1 MIYDGWFNNPFNLK
15 AHTFKLWEIF
25 LIFFYNEPRNKWSVY
40 FLFLEV
46 LLFSCLTSW
55 IDALFFLYFPPTYFL
70 SLYLFAL
77 FLKDITTIL
86 IFKIFY
92 QIIFTSAI
100 IFLII
105 LFPPQIRASRAHIL
119 QLIFLCVNRN
129 ILQMLLKTFTELCLF
144 LFNKYSVSLYGC
156 ASIYWG
162 CILKNDRHKL
172 VEEVLGM

>member
-1 MIYDGWFNNPFNLK
+1 M
-15 AHTFKLWEIF
+15 WENF
-25 LIFFYNEPRNKWSVY
+25 LMFFYEKPRNKWSLC
-40 FLFLEV
+40 FLFLEL
-46 LLFSCLTSW
+46 LLFSCLTPC

-70 SLYLFAL
+70 SLYPFAL
-77 FLKDITTIL
+77 VLKDITTVL

-100 IFLII
+100 VFLII
-105 LFPPQIRASRAHIL
+105 SPTHTNNSILWTVFCSLFCCI
-119 QLIFLCVNRN
+119 NRN

-144 LFNKYSVSLYGC
+144 LSNEYSVSLYRC

-172 VEEVLGM
+172 IEEVLGM